1 MEENQQK
8 KYDQIIKRRMQEAK
22 EEGVPYVPP
31 PASYM
36 QRIGAQIAQ
45 SEPPV
50 AGQVITLRTGAIK
63 VGAVKQPAEQQ
74 VVEPYIEV
82 SQVP

>member
-1 MEENQQK
+1 
-8 KYDQIIKRRMQEAK
+8 MQEAK

-36 QRIGAQIAQ
+36 QRIGAQIAS

-50 AGQVITLRTGAIK
+50 GGQVVTLRTGAIK
-63 VGAVKQPAEQQ
+63 VGAGKPAEQH
-74 VVEPYIEV
+74 EIREID
-82 SQVP
+82 